1 LLLERADAG
10 LNLMDLSLII
20 PAYNEESRL
29 PATIRETTMFLDA
42 LELEWEL
49 LIADDGSSDGTPDIA
64 SGAASQHPRIRHL
77 RLPHGG
83 KAQAVRAGVR
93 AANGGQII
101 FTDADLATP
110 IHYVSDAFEL
120 LNAGWDVVI
129 GSREGI
135 GAERQGEPIHRHWM
149 GRLYNYVV
157 QGVLLPG
164 VRDTQCG
171 FKGFRRPVAID
182 LFTSSVLYPDGG
194 REVKGP
200 LVTGFDV
207 ELLFIA
213 RKRGYSL
220 CELPVVWKH
229 VSGSKV
235 RPGIDGLLMLKDVL
249 QVRWN
254 DLRGRYAVSNRP

>member
-1 LLLERADAG
+1 
-10 LNLMDLSLII
+10 MDLSIII
-20 PAYNEESRL
+20 PAYNEKERL
-29 PATIRETTMFLDA
+29 PATIEETCEFLGT
-42 LELEWEL
+42 LSITWEL
-49 LIADDGSSDGTPDIA
+49 LIADDGSTDGT
-64 SGAASQHPRIRHL
+64 GEVAASAERERENVRHL

-83 KAQAVRAGVR
+83 KALAVRAGIR
-93 AANGGQII
+93 AAEGNHVI

-110 IHYVSDAFEL
+110 IRYVSEAYRILE
-120 LNAGWDVVI
+120 NECDVVI
-129 GSREGI
+129 GSREGV
-135 GAERQGEPIHRHWM
+135 GAERQGEPAHRHWM

-157 QGVLLPG
+157 QAILLPG
-164 VRDTQCG
+164 IKDTQCG
-171 FKGFRRPVAID
+171 FKGFRRHVAED

-235 RPGIDGLLMLKDVL
+235 RPGIDGLLMLKDVF

-254 DLRGRYAVSNRP
+254 SIRGRYSKR

>member
-1 LLLERADAG
+1 
-10 LNLMDLSLII
+10 MDLSIII
-20 PAYNEESRL
+20 PAYNEEDRL
-29 PATIRETTMFLDA
+29 PSTVRESRAFLDS
-42 LELEWEL
+42 LEITWEL
-49 LIADDGSSDGTPDIA
+49 LIADDGSTDRTAELA
-64 SGAASQHPRIRHL
+64 SEAESEDARVRHL

-93 AANGGQII
+93 AANGRHIL

-110 IHYVSDAFEL
+110 IIYVSDAFDL
-120 LNAGWDVVI
+120 LEAGWDVVI
-129 GSREGI
+129 GSREGT
-135 GAERQGEPIHRHWM
+135 GSERQGEPLHRHWM

-164 VRDTQCG
+164 IKDTQCG
-171 FKGFRRPVAID
+171 FKGFRRPVAED
-182 LFTSSVLYPDGG
+182 LFSSSVLYPDGG

-213 RKRGYSL
+213 RKRGYSIS
-220 CELPVVWKH
+220 ELPVVWKH
-229 VSGSKV
+229 VAGSKV
-235 RPGIDGLLMLKDVL
+235 RPGIDGLLMLKDVF

-254 DLRGRYAVSNRP
+254 DIRGRYASRS

>member
-1 LLLERADAG
+1 
-10 LNLMDLSLII
+10 MDLSIII
-20 PAYNEESRL
+20 PAYNEEARL
-29 PATIRETTMFLDA
+29 PSTVREASAYLDS
-42 LELEWEL
+42 LEIDWEL
-49 LIADDGSSDGTPDIA
+49 LIADDGSSDRTPELAAD
-64 SGAASQHPRIRHL
+64 AASMNPRIRHL

-93 AANGGQII
+93 RACGRYVI

-110 IHYVSDAFEL
+110 ISYVSEAIDL
-120 LNAGWDVVI
+120 LKSDWDVVI
-129 GSREGI
+129 GSREGL

-164 VRDTQCG
+164 VKDTQCG
-171 FKGFRRPVAID
+171 FKGFRREVAED

-207 ELLFIA
+207 ELLFVA
-213 RKRGYSL
+213 RKRGYSI

-229 VSGSKV
+229 VTGSKV
-235 RPGIDGLLMLKDVL
+235 RPGIDGLLMLRDVF

-254 DLRGRYAVSNRP
+254 DMRGRYSSRP